1 MHKTEHI
8 KTFVSK
14 HLSPGHEI
22 VAMAGDASLRS
33 YSRIKHHNNS
43 YILMDSSLDPESMR
57 GFLKVGNILSGI
69 YSVPQIVAVD
79 SDKHF
84 AILEDL
90 GDASYTKIL
99 QVNQDREREL
109 YRHAVELLADLHR
122 LSVDHQAHDLVLY
135 GDNLLLSE
143 VLLLVDWYYPFLH
156 GKEISDKLRKEF
168 IDLWVDIFSQI
179 HFKDS
184 CLVLRDYHADN
195 LMWLHNRNG
204 IQKVG
209 LLDFQDAVIGSYAYD
224 LVSLLE
230 DARRDVDSAVVEEML
245 SLYIKT
251 GSVDQDKFINDY
263 NILGAQ
269 RNSKIL
275 GIFVRKFIRDKDV
288 RYLAF
293 LPRVFA
299 YLYNDLNHPILKP
312 MKEWFIKSELLNE
325 DYLIKTL
332 GKV

>member
-1 MHKTEHI
+1 MEHI

-14 HLSPGHEI
+14 HLSPEHDI
-22 VAMAGDASLRS
+22 ISMAGDASLRS
-33 YSRIKHHNNS
+33 YSRIKHDKKS

-57 GFLKVGNILSGI
+57 GFLKVGNVLSSG
-69 YSVPQIVAVD
+69 YSVPQVVAVD
-79 SDKHF
+79 TDKHF

-90 GDASYTKIL
+90 GDISYTKIL
-99 QVNQDREREL
+99 QANKEMEKEL
-109 YRHAVELLADLHR
+109 YQHAVELLADLHG
-122 LSVDHQAHDLVLY
+122 LSIDHKAHDLILY
-135 GDNLLLSE
+135 GDDLLLNE
-143 VLLLVDWYYPFLH
+143 VLLLIDWYYPFLH

-168 IDLWVDIFSQI
+168 VDLWLGMFAKI
-179 HFKDS
+179 HFKDH

-195 LMWLHNRNG
+195 LMWLSNRKG

-209 LLDFQDAVIGSYAYD
+209 LLDFQDAVVGSYAYD

-230 DARRDVDSAVVEEML
+230 DARRDVDSMVVAEML
-245 SLYIKT
+245 NLYLNVA
-251 GSVDQDKFINDY
+251 SVEKDKFIVDY

-275 GIFVRKFIRDKDV
+275 GIFVRKFIRDKDI

-299 YLYNDLNHPILKP
+299 YLYNDLKHPVLKP
-312 MKEWFIKSELLNE
+312 IKDWFVKSGLLNE
-325 DYLIKTL
+325 EYLTKTL